1 MEAQTI
7 RFHATGGPEVLKAE
21 AIDIGTCGTGQVLI
35 KQTACGL
42 NYLDTYQ
49 RSGAYPL
56 PLPSG
61 CGNEAAG
68 VVEAIG
74 PDVKDLKIGDRVAYA
89 MGEPGAY
96 ASHRIF
102 PAARLVKIPEGIS
115 DEIAA
120 ASMLK
125 GMTTEYLLQRCAPLR
140 PGHFALMYAAAGGV
154 GLFAGQWAK
163 AIGVNLI
170 GVAAGE
176 EKCALAKA
184 NGYHSVIDRTKE
196 DVLMR
201 VKEITGGKGL
211 PVVYDSIG
219 KATFETS
226 MNCLQPRGVLVSFG
240 ATSGLPPAIEMPVL
254 QKMGSLYVTR
264 PTLGTYAA
272 SRADLDLSSGALFK
286 HLKSGAVKP
295 HIGHRYA
302 LAEAAQAHADLEAG
316 KTQGSQVLVP

>member
-42 NYLDTYQ
+42 NYIDTYY

-74 PDVKDLKIGDRVAYA
+74 PDVKELRIGDRVAYA
-89 MGEPGAY
+89 MGDVGAY
-96 ASHRIF
+96 ASHRIY
-102 PAARLVKIPEGIS
+102 PAARLLKIPEGIS

-184 NGYHSVIDRTKE
+184 NGYHTVIDRHKE
-196 DVLMR
+196 DVLAR
-201 VKEITGGKGL
+201 VREITGGKGV

-226 MNCLQPRGVLVSFG
+226 MNCLQPRGVFVSFG
-240 ATSGLPPAIEMPVL
+240 ATSGLPPPVEAPML
-254 QKMGSLYVTR
+254 QKLGSLYFTR
-264 PTLGTYAA
+264 PTLATYAG
-272 SRADLDLSSGALFK
+272 SRADLELSSGALFK

-295 HIGHRYA
+295 HIGHRYP

-316 KTQGSQVLVP
+316 RTTGSQVLVP

>member
-1 MEAQTI
+1 MQAQVV
-7 RFHATGGPEVLKAE
+7 RFHSPGGPEVLKLE
-21 AIDIGTCGTGQVLI
+21 TIDLDSCGAGQVLI

-49 RSGAYPL
+49 RSGAYAL

-61 CGNEAAG
+61 CGNEGAG
-68 VVEAIG
+68 VIEAIG
-74 PDVKDLKIGDRVAYA
+74 PDVTGLKIGDRVAYA

-96 ASHRIF
+96 ASQRLY
-102 PAARLVKIPEGIS
+102 PASRLVKIPDGVS

-140 PGHFALMYAAAGGV
+140 TGHFALMYAAAGGV

-184 NGYHSVIDRTKE
+184 NGYHTVIDRTKE
-196 DVLMR
+196 DVRAR
-201 VKEITGGKGL
+201 VREITGGKGV

-219 KATFETS
+219 KETFETS
-226 MNCLQPRGVLVSFG
+226 MNCLSPRGVFVSFG
-240 ATSGLPPAIEMPVL
+240 ATSGLPPPVEAPML
-254 QKMGSLYVTR
+254 QKLGSLYFTR
-264 PTLGTYAA
+264 PTLATYAGT
-272 SRADLDLSSGALFK
+272 RADLELSSGALFK
-286 HLKSGAVKP
+286 HLKSGALKP

-302 LAEAAQAHADLEAG
+302 LADAAQAHTDLESG
-316 KTQGSQVLVP
+316 KTSGSQILLP

>member
-1 MEAQTI
+1 MQAQVV
-7 RFHATGGPEVLKAE
+7 RFHEAGGPDVLKLE
-21 AIDIGTCGTGQVLI
+21 TIELGNCETGQVLI
-35 KQTACGL
+35 RQTACGL

-49 RSGAYPL
+49 RSGAYKL

-74 PDVKDLKIGDRVAYA
+74 PDVRDLKIGDRVAYA

-102 PAARLVKIPEGIS
+102 PAARLVKLPDGVSE
-115 DEIAA
+115 EIAA

-170 GVAAGE
+170 GVAAGD

-184 NGYHSVIDRTKE
+184 NGYHTVIDRTKE
-196 DVLMR
+196 DVLTR
-201 VKEITGGKGL
+201 VREITGGKGV

-226 MNCLQPRGVLVSFG
+226 MNCLAPRGVFVSFG
-240 ATSGLPPAIEMPVL
+240 ATSGLPPPVEAPML
-254 QKMGSLYVTR
+254 QKLGSLYFTR
-264 PTLGTYAA
+264 PTLATYTG
-272 SRADLDLSSGALFK
+272 SRADLELSSNALFRL
-286 HLKSGAVKP
+286 LKSGAVKP

-302 LAEAAQAHADLEAG
+302 LAEAAKAHEDLEAG
-316 KTQGSQVLVP
+316 RTTGSQLLIP

>member
-1 MEAQTI
+1 MEANVI
-7 RFHATGGPEVLKAE
+7 RFHETGGPEVLKPE
-21 AIDIGTCGTGQVLI
+21 SIDIGTCAAGQVMI
-35 KQTACGL
+35 RQTACGL

-49 RSGAYPL
+49 RSGAYKL

-74 PDVKDLKIGDRVAYA
+74 PDVRDLKVGDRVAYA

-96 ASHRIF
+96 ASHRIYS
-102 PAARLVKIPEGIS
+102 AARLVKIPEGIS
-115 DEIAA
+115 DEVAA

-140 PGHFALMYAAAGGV
+140 AGHFALMYAAAGGV

-163 AIGVNLI
+163 AMGVNLI

-196 DVLMR
+196 DVLAR
-201 VKEITGGKGL
+201 VREITGGKGV

-226 MNCLQPRGVLVSFG
+226 MSCLQPRGIFVSFG
-240 ATSGLPPAIEMPVL
+240 ATSGLPPAVEASML
-254 QKMGSLYVTR
+254 QKLGSLYFTR
-264 PTLGTYAA
+264 PTLATYAG
-272 SRADLDLSSGALFK
+272 SRADLELSSNALFK
-286 HLKSGAVKP
+286 HLKSGAIKP
-295 HIGHRYA
+295 HIGHRYP

-316 KTQGSQVLVP
+316 RTLGSQILLP

>member
-1 MEAQTI
+1 MQAQVV
-7 RFHATGGPEVLKAE
+7 RFHAPGGPDVLKLETVDLDNCA
-21 AIDIGTCGTGQVLI
+21 AGQVLI

-49 RSGAYPL
+49 RSGAYVL

-61 CGNEAAG
+61 CGNEGAG
-68 VVEAIG
+68 IIEAIG
-74 PDVKDLKIGDRVAYA
+74 PDVTGLKIGDRVAYA
-89 MGEPGAY
+89 MGEPGSY
-96 ASHRIF
+96 ASHRLY
-102 PAARLVKIPEGIS
+102 PAARLVKIPEGVS

-184 NGYHSVIDRTKE
+184 NGYHTVIDRTKE
-196 DVLMR
+196 DVRAR
-201 VKEITGGKGL
+201 VREITGGKGV

-219 KATFETS
+219 KDTFETS
-226 MNCLQPRGVLVSFG
+226 MNCLAPRGVFVSFG
-240 ATSGLPPAIEMPVL
+240 ATSGLPPPVEAPML
-254 QKMGSLYVTR
+254 QKLGSLYFTR
-264 PTLGTYAA
+264 PTLATYAGT
-272 SRADLDLSSGALFK
+272 RADLELSSNALFK
-286 HLKSGAVKP
+286 HLKSGALKP

-302 LAEAAQAHADLEAG
+302 LADAAQAHTDLEAG
-316 KTQGSQVLVP
+316 KTSGSQILVP

>member
-1 MEAQTI
+1 MQAHVV
-7 RFHATGGPEVLKAE
+7 RFHAVGGPEVLVAE
-21 AIDIGTCGTGQVLI
+21 TIDVGPCGAGQVLI

>member
-1 MEAQTI
+1 MQAQVV
-7 RFHATGGPEVLKAE
+7 RFHTPGGPEVLQLETVDLDSCA
-21 AIDIGTCGTGQVLI
+21 AGQVLI

-49 RSGAYPL
+49 RSGAYKL
-56 PLPSG
+56 PLPCG
-61 CGNEAAG
+61 AGNEAAG
-68 VVEAIG
+68 TIEAIG
-74 PDVKDLKIGDRVAYA
+74 PDVTGLKIGDRVAYA

-96 ASHRIF
+96 ASHRLY
-102 PAARLVKIPEGIS
+102 PAARLVKIPDGVS

-140 PGHFALMYAAAGGV
+140 AGHFALMYAAAGGV

-184 NGYHSVIDRTKE
+184 NGYHTVIDRTKE
-196 DVLMR
+196 DVHAR
-201 VKEITGGKGL
+201 VREITGGKGV

-219 KATFETS
+219 KDTFETS
-226 MNCLQPRGVLVSFG
+226 MNCLAPRGVFVSFG
-240 ATSGLPPAIEMPVL
+240 ATSGLPPPVEAPML
-254 QKMGSLYVTR
+254 QKLGSLYFTR
-264 PTLGTYAA
+264 PTLATYCGT
-272 SRADLDLSSGALFK
+272 RADLELSSNALFK
-286 HLKSGAVKP
+286 HLKSGALKP

-302 LAEAAQAHADLEAG
+302 LADAAQAHTDLEAG
-316 KTQGSQVLVP
+316 KTSGSQILVV